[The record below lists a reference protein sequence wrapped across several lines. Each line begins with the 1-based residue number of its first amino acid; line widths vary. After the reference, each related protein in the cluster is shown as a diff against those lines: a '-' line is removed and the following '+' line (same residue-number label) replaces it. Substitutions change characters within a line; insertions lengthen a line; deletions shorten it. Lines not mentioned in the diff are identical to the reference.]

1 MGKQFRVGSWASA
14 ELTHMPK
21 GAFSGRWKLRD
32 GAKGEKQGEREG
44 DWWSVGPA
52 VVGREGN
59 GCHTLSVMDT
69 LLGAFTQ
76 VILSNP
82 LWSQK

>member
-1 MGKQFRVGSWASA
+1 MA
-14 ELTHMPK
+14 PK
-21 GAFSGRWKLRD
+21 GRSG
-32 GAKGEKQGEREG
+32 GEREG
-44 DWWSVGPA
+44 DWWSVGPV

-59 GCHTLSVMDT
+59 GCHARSVMDT